1 MKKLII
7 LLLSFCAAA
16 IQFSCTDDTKFPNPL
31 VNELE
36 NGGFIRFVQGSQPVP
51 GAYSLL
57 DLDAIGF
64 SLPIEDP
71 NNNAISYSLTLT
83 AVVSGNE
90 FIADFVEITSF
101 PNVLTV
107 NIQNIAD
114 ALGLA
119 PTDFNFGDTFSFI
132 AKVTRDDGTL
142 FYGLTPSFNDTD
154 LTTEIGNTNGTLLS
168 SPSYRNAMNFSFAL
182 ACPAFVAS
190 DFVGTWNVDE
200 LGFGG
205 FFGET
210 QPTRDII
217 AGPDDNQI
225 TIVGGE
231 YPTAGGEQDD
241 LILTFDP
248 LTGIV
253 SAVNTDGVSFGP
265 GNTQGLITNTYLLEE
280 GLLLPCIDEINLILN
295 FNPFSNNPH
304 NFNLSR

>member
-7 LLLSFCAAA
+7 LLLSLSLG
-16 IQFSCTDDTKFPNPL
+16 ITQFSCTDDTKFPNPL
-31 VNELE
+31 TNELE
-36 NGGFIRFVQGSQPVP
+36 NGGFIRFPQGTPPIP

-71 NNNAISYSLTLT
+71 NNNAISYVLTLT

-90 FIADFVEITSF
+90 FITDFVEITSF
-101 PNVLTV
+101 PNELTV
-107 NIQNIAD
+107 TVQNIAD
-114 ALGLA
+114 ALGLS
-119 PTDFNFGDTFSFI
+119 PTDFNFGDTFSFV
-132 AKVTRDDGTL
+132 ARVTRDDGTL
-142 FYGLTPSFNDTD
+142 FYGLAPIFNDADSTIE
-154 LTTEIGNTNGTLLS
+154 LGNTNGTLLS
-168 SPSYRNAMNFSFAL
+168 VPSYRNAMNFGFAL
-182 ACPAFVAS
+182 ACPAFTAT
-190 DFVGTWNVDE
+190 DMAGTWNVDE
-200 LGFGG
+200 LGFGA

-210 QPTRDII
+210 QTTREVV
-217 AGPDDNQI
+217 AGPDNNQI

-231 YPTAGGEQDD
+231 YPTGGGEQDD

-253 SAVNTDGVSFGP
+253 SAVNTDGVAFGP
-265 GNTQGLITNTYLLEE
+265 GNTPGLITNTYLLEE

-295 FNPFSNNPH
+295 FNPFSGNPH